1 MKNDGLIR
9 EMREEYSDYLHD
21 ESRTVGLADS
31 ISFPRAEEDIRTIMR
46 YCHDRGCPVTVQG
59 GRTGLAAAA
68 VPFGGHILN
77 LSRMDRVTGMALR
90 DGVFYLTVQPGAV
103 LRELRKAIAAK
114 RFDTANWS
122 PSSLEALDAFR
133 AAGEQMF
140 TPDPTETS
148 ATIGGMAACNA
159 SGARTHGYGPTRGYV
174 EGVRVVLADGDVV
187 AVRRG
192 EVHAR
197 GRKMTLKTE
206 SGRTI
211 SADLPTYTMPRTK
224 NASGYY
230 AADDMDAVDL
240 FVGSDGTLGV
250 LSELELRLLPLP
262 DTIWA
267 ATCFFDREDRA
278 IAFVDTLRR
287 AEVNEVSLEYFDRR
301 ALDILRIQ
309 KKEKTAFA
317 ALPDIPADVGA
328 AVYAELH
335 CSSEAEAAGK
345 LFRLGEILTGVGGSE
360 ENTWVAR
367 TENDR
372 DKLLFFR
379 HAVPESVNML
389 IDERKKLYPAITKLG
404 SDMSV
409 PDEHIFDV
417 VRLYRTTLAEEGFD
431 TAVWGH
437 IGENH
442 LHVNILPRNEEE
454 YIRGKELFVRWAE
467 AVTAMGGAVSAEHGV
482 GKLKASFLRIM
493 YGDEHIREMA
503 ALKRAFDEKSILGI
517 GNLFSEED
525 GRTKS

>member
-1 MKNDGLIR
+1 MKDGLIHK
-9 EMREEYSDYLHD
+9 MGEEYAEYLRD
-21 ESRTVGLADS
+21 ESRTVGSADS
-31 ISFPRAEEDIRTIMR
+31 ISFPRTEEDIRAVLRHCGETGCRLTI
-46 YCHDRGCPVTVQG
+46 QG

-68 VPFGGHILN
+68 VPFGGHIMN

-90 DGVFYLTVQPGAV
+90 DGVFYLTVQPGVV
-103 LRELRKAIAAK
+103 LRELRKAIAAR
-114 RFDTANWS
+114 RFDTENWS
-122 PSSLEALDAFR
+122 PASMEALAAFR

-174 EGVRVVLADGDVV
+174 ERVRVVLADGDVID
-187 AVRRG
+187 VRRG
-192 EVHAR
+192 QVRAR
-197 GRKMTLKTE
+197 GRHITLVTE
-206 SGRTI
+206 GGRRI
-211 SADLPTYTMPRTK
+211 EAPLPTYAMPRTK

-262 DTIWA
+262 HTIWA
-267 ATCFFDREDRA
+267 ATCFFPQEEQA
-278 IAFVDTLRR
+278 VAFVDALRR
-287 AEVNEVSLEYFDRR
+287 TEVNEVSLEYFDWR
-301 ALDILRIQ
+301 ALDILRTQ
-309 KKEKTAFA
+309 KAEKTAFA
-317 ALPDIPADVGA
+317 ALPDIPEGVGA

-335 CSSEAEAAGK
+335 CSDETEAAEK
-345 LFRLGEILTGVGGSE
+345 LFRLGGILTAAGGSE

-389 IDERKKLYPAITKLG
+389 IDERKKRYPAITKLG

-409 PDEHIFDV
+409 PDERIFDI
-417 VRLYRTTLAEEGFD
+417 VRYYRATLAEEGFD

-442 LHVNILPRNEEE
+442 LHVNILPRDEEE
-454 YIRGKELFVRWAE
+454 YARGKALFVRWAE
-467 AVTAMGGAVSAEHGV
+467 TVTAMGGAVSAEHGV

-493 YGDEHIREMA
+493 YGDAHIREMA
-503 ALKRAFDEKSILGI
+503 RLKRAFDERSILGV
-517 GNLFSEED
+517 GNLFSQED
-525 GRTKS
+525 GGMET